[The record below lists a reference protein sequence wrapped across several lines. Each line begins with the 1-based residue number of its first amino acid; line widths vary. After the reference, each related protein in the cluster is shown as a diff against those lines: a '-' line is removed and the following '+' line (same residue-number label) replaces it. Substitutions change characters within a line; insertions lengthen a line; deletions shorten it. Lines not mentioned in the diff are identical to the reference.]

1 MPAETHIDT
10 EATRTGLA
18 ASAQTR
24 STAIAGTDITLPQG
38 QYVSATNAVAAGLV
52 AARLADLAGLTAAGA
67 AAAQA
72 SVATYEAAEQGNAG
86 TLTT

>member
-10 EATRTGLA
+10 EATGSGLA
-18 ASAQTR
+18 ASAQAR

-38 QYVSATNAVAAGLV
+38 QYVSATNALAAGLV
-52 AARLADLAGLTAAGA
+52 AARLADLVGRTTAGA
-67 AAAQA
+67 ATAQT
-72 SVATYEAAEQGNAG
+72 SVATYETTEQANAA